1 MCDGLKLRHLVIQ
14 LMIELN
20 TAFGTTNAGIKK
32 RKRSK
37 LEYDEEQEEYRRRHG
52 YKRVNDDNDVHVI
65 EAKAS
70 DGTHYSHFFVSFCTR
85 LQPLTPETDFET
97 REYNV
102 SFSMS
107 FVMYTIIV
115 VLSCSRFHE

>member
-1 MCDGLKLRHLVIQ
+1 MIRSFMLVCVIGLKFRHLVIQ
-14 LMIELN
+14 LMIKLN

-70 DGTHYSHFFVSFCTR
+70 DGTHYSHFSSHFTLVCK
-85 LQPLTPETDFET
+85 L
-97 REYNV
+97 
-102 SFSMS
+102 
-107 FVMYTIIV
+107 
-115 VLSCSRFHE
+115 